1 MDKLAFTYQTEM
13 ASRLLLTIA
22 AVLLLPGVP
31 PSIIAAN
38 GITISFILTLSFQK
52 TSQLISKSKRSW
64 FLKKTL
70 LIKRILTFYADRFY
84 ELTQIIINNSDIIL
98 VKHFLIMSR
107 RVIMLLWH

>member
-31 PSIIAAN
+31 PSIIVAT

-52 TSQLISKSKRSW
+52 TSQLISKSKKELVS
-64 FLKKTL
+64 KTL
-70 LIKRILTFYADRFY
+70 LINRILTFYAD
-84 ELTQIIINNSDIIL
+84 
-98 VKHFLIMSR
+98 
-107 RVIMLLWH
+107 LLL